1 MRKLSHLMDPDFIF
15 DENYNYQ
22 ASNKLFQRQNHPSNK
37 ETAINMTN
45 KILKQCLK
53 SSTNPTLFLDK
64 SSSGSENQEF
74 CSENQTFFKQE
85 SNKSKSEEFSIAS
98 MPAKLENIDGYDDR
112 LNLHVNFDNLRNFEN
127 MEKTTQNDIN
137 SPTVIEKTLESS
149 FRNDV
154 SEINERPQENSS
166 KYTQKDHA
174 LHELQLKDAILRQN
188 LSKMRKCIEELK
200 QDLDDQ
206 KKKNEALL
214 KGREKVDY
222 YKNICKII
230 EKITKDALY
239 IKKANKEIQNYENS
253 MKKIKRE
260 NQEVKARNIELEL
273 VLKEILFEKE
283 YQKNVTPQK
292 NNNTNKPLQNIT
304 NCPRNQNMFNK

>member
-1 MRKLSHLMDPDFIF
+1 
-15 DENYNYQ
+15 
-22 ASNKLFQRQNHPSNK
+22 
-37 ETAINMTN
+37 
-45 KILKQCLK
+45 
-53 SSTNPTLFLDK
+53 
-64 SSSGSENQEF
+64 
-74 CSENQTFFKQE
+74 
-85 SNKSKSEEFSIAS
+85 